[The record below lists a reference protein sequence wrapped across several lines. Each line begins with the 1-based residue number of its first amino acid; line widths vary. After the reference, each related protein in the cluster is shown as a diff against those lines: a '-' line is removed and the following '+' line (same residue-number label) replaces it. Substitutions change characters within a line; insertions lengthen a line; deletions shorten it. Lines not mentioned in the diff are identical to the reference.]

1 MTTSDIIAVI
11 LGLIAA
17 AILVCFFIWRR
28 RAREAAARQ
37 LKEEFVKE
45 DEHES

>member
-1 MTTSDIIAVI
+1 MMTSDIIDVI

-17 AILVCFFIWRR
+17 AILICFFIWRR

>member
-17 AILVCFFIWRR
+17 AILICFFIWRR
-28 RAREAAARQ
+28 RVREAAARQ